1 MNAEPLGHLFVL
13 SSLGFFSSIINIS
26 SLYLIGTLMV
36 VRSKVVGSELAFQV
50 EVGPT
55 HKMQES
61 SAVLLSDG
69 PDASARFLCLSS
81 SWLHVQARTCKVC
94 PSTSTSNFKAT
105 FLLLL
110 LNPNPLT
117 WEVE

>member
-13 SSLGFFSSIINIS
+13 SSLGFFFLYNNCS

-36 VRSKVVGSELAFQV
+36 VRSKVVGRELAFRV

-61 SAVLLSDG
+61 LAVLLSHG

-81 SWLHVQARTCKVC
+81 SWSSK
-94 PSTSTSNFKAT
+94 NM
-105 FLLLL
+105 
-110 LNPNPLT
+110 
-117 WEVE
+117 